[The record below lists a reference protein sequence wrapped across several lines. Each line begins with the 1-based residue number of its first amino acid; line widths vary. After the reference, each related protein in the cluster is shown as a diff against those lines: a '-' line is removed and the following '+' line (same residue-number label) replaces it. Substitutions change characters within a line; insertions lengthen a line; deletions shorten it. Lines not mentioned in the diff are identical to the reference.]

1 MQWLSLVTEDNGV
14 QRLKADNK
22 KPAITGNVDAVSPY
36 PSTHA
41 TRIGDGTGGRQR
53 QPGRERRQDERRNGG
68 ERRRE
73 QVPVLLDTRA
83 RHDRRGIENRRKSD
97 IDETATQVPRTR
109 VNLYA

>member
-1 MQWLSLVTEDNGV
+1 MQWLSLVTEDSGV
-14 QRLKADNK
+14 QRLKADNR

-41 TRIGDGTGGRQR
+41 ARIGDGTAGRQH
-53 QPGRERRQDERRNGG
+53 QPDRERRQGERRNGS
-68 ERRRE
+68 ERRRK

-83 RHDRRGIENRRKSD
+83 RHDRRGIENRRRSNSD
-97 IDETATQVPRTR
+97 EAATPVPRTR